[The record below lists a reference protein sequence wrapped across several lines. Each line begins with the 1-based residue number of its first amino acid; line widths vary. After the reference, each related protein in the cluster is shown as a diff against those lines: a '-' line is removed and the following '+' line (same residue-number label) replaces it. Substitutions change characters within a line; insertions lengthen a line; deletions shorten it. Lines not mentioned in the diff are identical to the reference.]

1 MIMKDIKTNIPLPEV
16 VWFQEGP
23 GVRNT
28 QYTISGVKLLNVANL
43 VDGKIDL
50 STSDRYI
57 SEEEAYGR
65 YKHFMADEGD
75 LIIASSGIK
84 VEYIDKK
91 IGFIH
96 KEHLPLCMNTSTIRF
111 KVIDDKELNIKFF
124 MYFLKSN
131 EFKHQLFR
139 HITGCAQLNFG
150 PSHLKKMIISY
161 PPLPEQ
167 SRIVE
172 ELDLLSNTIEKKRQ
186 QLSELDNLAQS
197 IFYDMFGDPVTNEKG
212 WEVKKLGEFCQISSS
227 KRIYANEYCEE
238 GIPFY
243 RGKEITEKS
252 KSNDISV
259 ELFISAKKYEELKDK
274 FGVPKI
280 GDILITAVGTI
291 GNIWVVDTDE
301 PFYFKD
307 GNVLWLQMKSDINP
321 VYFKFLLEILID
333 KHKTAMA
340 NGCAYSALTI
350 VNLRE
355 MGTNLIP
362 LNLQQLFAKKI
373 EAIEIEKKLIKQS
386 IAETEELFNSRMDY
400 YFN

>member
-1 MIMKDIKTNIPLPEV
+1 MIKLGDICNILN
-16 VWFQEGP
+16 G
-23 GVRNT
+23 RN
-28 QYTISGVKLLNVANL
+28 QK
-43 VDGKIDL
+43 
-50 STSDRYI
+50 
-57 SEEEAYGR
+57 
-65 YKHFMADEGD
+65 
-75 LIIASSGIK
+75 K
-84 VEYIDKK
+84 VEDMNGKYPIYGSGGIMGYANDYICKAGTTIIGRKGSINKPLYVDTEFWNVDTAFGLQPKECCHSRFLYYLCKSIDFTRYDK
-91 IGFIH
+91 GV
-96 KEHLPLCMNTSTIRF
+96 TIPSL
-111 KVIDDKELNIKFF
+111 V
-124 MYFLKSN
+124 KSDLL
-131 EFKHQLFR
+131 Q
-139 HITGCAQLNFG
+139 IPVSI
-150 PSHLKKMIISY
+150 PSLE
-161 PPLPEQ
+161 EQ

-172 ELDLLSNTIEKKRQ
+172 ELDLLSNIIEKKRQ

-212 WEVKKLGEFCQISSS
+212 WEMKKLGEFCQISSS

-373 EAIEIEKKLIKQS
+373 EAIEKQKELIKQS

-400 YFN
+400 YFS